1 MAALDGDGGIEARL
15 PARDG
20 GRLGWTLGAFLIAAM
35 VALPLIAVA
44 ALAMRS
50 SGGAFAHLANTVLPR
65 YVANTAGLMA
75 GVGLGVVGIGVGTAW
90 LVTMCRFPGSRI
102 FEWALLLPLAMPTY
116 VIAIVYVE
124 MLEYAGPLQGALR
137 DVFGW
142 ASPRDYWFPEIRSVP
157 SAMVVL
163 SLVLYPYVFLLSRA
177 AFLDQSVC
185 ALEVSRTLGR
195 GPWRGFLTTAL
206 PLARPAIAIGM
217 ALALMEVL
225 NDFGAVRQFAVTT
238 FTTGIYD
245 VWLGMHNAPAAAQL
259 ACLLLV
265 FVLAVLALERYSRR
279 AKRYHHTSRRYR
291 VLPGYRLT
299 GGRALAAQV
308 ACLAPLLLGFVL
320 PALVLAG
327 WTAQSLALARF
338 QDYLSDVATT
348 LGLATGAAVLAIAV
362 GLYLAYAMRIAG
374 GRGLSFAVRLA
385 STGYAVPGSIIA
397 VGVLMPFAWA
407 DHVLNDVGERVFGIT
422 FGLVLSGT
430 AVAVVFAY
438 LVRFLAL
445 SFGTIEASL
454 GRVTQSMDG
463 ASRTL
468 GRGLGGTLVGVH
480 LPIIRGGVLTAA
492 LLVFV
497 DVMKELP
504 ATLILRPFNFS
515 TLATRI
521 YEYASDERFEE
532 CGLWALSIVVVGIL
546 PVILLSR
553 AIRASRPGGGLPEGG
568 RDV

>member
-1 MAALDGDGGIEARL
+1 MAVLDEGAGSTARL
-15 PARDG
+15 PARDA
-20 GRLGWTLGAFLIAAM
+20 GRLGLTLGAFLVAAM

-44 ALAMRS
+44 TLALRS
-50 SGGAFAHLANTVLPR
+50 SGGAFAHLAETVLAG
-65 YVANTAGLMA
+65 YIFNTAGLLL
-75 GVGLGVVGIGVGTAW
+75 GVGLGVVLIGVGTAW
-90 LVTMCRFPGSRI
+90 LVTMCRFPGSRL

-124 MLEYAGPLQGALR
+124 MLEYAGPLQGMLR
-137 DVFGW
+137 ELAGW
-142 ASPRDYWFPEIRSVP
+142 QTPRDYWFPEIRSLP
-157 SAMVVL
+157 GAMIVL

-206 PLARPAIAIGM
+206 PLARPAIAVGL

-265 FVLAVLALERYSRR
+265 FVLAVLALERHSRR
-279 AKRYHHTSRRYR
+279 QRRYHQTSRRYR
-291 VLPGYRLT
+291 TLPGYRLT
-299 GGRALAAQV
+299 GLRALAAQT
-308 ACLAPLLLGFVL
+308 ACAAPLILGFVL

-327 WTAQSLALARF
+327 WTLESVALARVEDYVSDIVTTLALA
-338 QDYLSDVATT
+338 A
-348 LGLATGAAVLAIAV
+348 GAAALAVAV

-374 GRGLSFAVRLA
+374 AGRGLSLAVRLA

-407 DHVLNDVGERVFGIT
+407 DHVLNDVGEAVFGIT

-430 AVAVVFAY
+430 VVAVGFAY

-454 GRVTQSMDG
+454 GRVTQNMDG

-468 GRGLGGTLVGVH
+468 GRGLGGTLVSVH
-480 LPIIRGGVLTAA
+480 LPLIRGGVLTAA

-532 CGLWALSIVVVGIL
+532 CGLWALTIVVVGIL
-546 PVILLSR
+546 PVILLSH
-553 AIRASRPGGGLPEGG
+553 AIRASRPGGGLPKGG
-568 RDV
+568 G